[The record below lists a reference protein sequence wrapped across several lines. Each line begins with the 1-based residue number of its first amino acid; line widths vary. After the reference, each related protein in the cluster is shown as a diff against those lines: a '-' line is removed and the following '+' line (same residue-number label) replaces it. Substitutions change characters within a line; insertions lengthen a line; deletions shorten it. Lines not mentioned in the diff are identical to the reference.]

1 MGKTNISQDR
11 GRGQPY
17 DWRPYDLLKA
27 QHPNISRRALA
38 KKLNISEST
47 LRGLE
52 ARRHLS
58 SNGALPVSTVGVD
71 TPVMHS
77 AVYSAVPVQTSEELA
92 MVTRRLTA
100 LETNL
105 PQRVDALEAWV
116 ATLQTRFSASGPSL
130 PVQSGAVHSAAPTF
144 DDPDDAKAERWN
156 IWIPRGLR
164 KRIEAQ
170 AAMLGVSASRHLQT
184 MLWRALQA
192 EEVRHDA

>member
-1 MGKTNISQDR
+1 MGTDNISHQQHGRQVIDWSEYDR
-11 GRGQPY
+11 
-17 DWRPYDLLKA
+17 LKA
-27 QHPNISRRALA
+27 EHPEMSQREIAPLLGVSQGTLSKRLAGRQHEQNGIP
-38 KKLNISEST
+38 E
-47 LRGLE
+47 
-52 ARRHLS
+52 RHSLMRS
-58 SNGALPVSTVGVD
+58 AV
-71 TPVMHS
+71 HS
-77 AVYSAVPVQTSEELA
+77 AEPVQTGEELA
-92 MVTRRLTA
+92 MLTQRLTA

-130 PVQSGAVHSAAPTF
+130 PPVQSSAVHSAAPRF

-170 AAMLGVSASRHLQT
+170 ADILGVSASRHLQT

-192 EEVRHDA
+192 EGVRHDA